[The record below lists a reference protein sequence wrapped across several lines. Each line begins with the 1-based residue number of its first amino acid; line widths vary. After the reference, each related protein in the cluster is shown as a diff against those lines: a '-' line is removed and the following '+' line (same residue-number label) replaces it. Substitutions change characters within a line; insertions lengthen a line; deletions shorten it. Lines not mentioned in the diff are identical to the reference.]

1 MESLTTGTIAGAGAF
16 RCEQCGFV
24 VTTSAVDELPP
35 CPRCSGDAFARASLF
50 STGRLPVIPD
60 DEAAA
65 GAQALISHARAA
77 AEAVGPHLAWE
88 EGGDI
93 RVVPVRA
100 DKATSLGRSLSAD
113 VRFDDATV
121 SRRHALVVR
130 EGVTARVLD
139 DRSLNGV
146 FVNGERVEWRAL
158 CDGDEIVVGRYRL
171 HFVEVP
177 AGAAGTGP
185 ASATPTL
192 EAEA

>member
-35 CPRCSGDAFARASLF
+35 CPRCGGDAFSRASLF
-50 STGRLPVIPD
+50 STGRLPVTPD
-60 DEAAA
+60 DEATAE
-65 GAQALISHARAA
+65 ALAVVSHARAT
-77 AEAVGPHLAWE
+77 AEATGPHLAWE

-93 RVVPVRA
+93 RVVAVRA

-130 EGVTARVLD
+130 EGVSARVLD

-146 FVNGERVEWRAL
+146 FVNGERVSSRVL
-158 CDGDEIVVGRYRL
+158 QDGDEILVGRYHV
-171 HFVEVP
+171 HFLLVTEVL
-177 AGAAGTGP
+177 AGDTSP
-185 ASATPTL
+185 RS
-192 EAEA
+192 

>member
-35 CPRCSGDAFARASLF
+35 CPRCGGDGFTRASLF
-50 STGRLPVIPD
+50 STGRLPVAPD
-60 DEAAA
+60 EEAAA
-65 GAQALISHARAA
+65 GARAVLRHARNA
-77 AEAVGPHLAWE
+77 AEVIGPHLAWE
-88 EGGDI
+88 EGGDT
-93 RVVPVRA
+93 RVVPIRA

-130 EGVTARVLD
+130 EGASARVLD

-146 FVNGERVEWRAL
+146 FVNGERVSSRVL
-158 CDGDEIVVGRYRL
+158 QDGDEILVGRYHV
-171 HFVEVP
+171 HFLLVTEVL
-177 AGAAGTGP
+177 AGDPSTR
-185 ASATPTL
+185 S
-192 EAEA
+192 